1 MNPEITWEAWLRV
14 QRAAGFRP
22 TGRWLASGEPELIR
36 IH

>member
-1 MNPEITWEAWLRV
+1 MNTEITWEAWLRL

-22 TGRWLASGEPELIR
+22 TGRWLSSGVPELIR